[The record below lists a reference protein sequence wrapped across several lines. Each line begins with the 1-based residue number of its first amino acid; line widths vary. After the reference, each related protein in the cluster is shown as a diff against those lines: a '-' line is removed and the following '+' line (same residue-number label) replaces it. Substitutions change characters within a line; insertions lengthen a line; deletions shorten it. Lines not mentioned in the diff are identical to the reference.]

1 MHVYIDVVYMKW
13 LNSNTIRP
21 IAMTIDTYSHREDF
35 YGNPKHDRSAV
46 VELLT
51 TGKGRR
57 FIGTA
62 SERKK
67 IPYHHVEKLC

>member
-1 MHVYIDVVYMKW
+1 
-13 LNSNTIRP
+13 
-21 IAMTIDTYSHREDF
+21 MTIDTYSHREDF